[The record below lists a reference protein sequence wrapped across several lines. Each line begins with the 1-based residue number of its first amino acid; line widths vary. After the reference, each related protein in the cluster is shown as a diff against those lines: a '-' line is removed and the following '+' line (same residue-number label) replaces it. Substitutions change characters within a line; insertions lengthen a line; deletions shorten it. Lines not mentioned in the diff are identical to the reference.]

1 MAYSGSGTQADPY
14 IVDNWADFLTVENLR
29 YDTYIKWA
37 DKADPSQKVVPEI
50 TINPNDTWKAAEVD
64 FNGWTFEKINSELD
78 YVYGAGQAIIRLMPF
93 EEPAIYNW
101 HVKIWDIKHCG
112 ISLLRKTANL
122 YNCYFDKF
130 ICRPL
135 SSSSAFWQHNKGST
149 QGVQIFSSCRFYNSV
164 INTYTEE
171 CNMIIPDGAYY
182 NSELYVHYKY
192 TGDTATKTKHSAFLY
207 CMANFYNSYVGG
219 VIDVSEGTGSFAIT
233 DNEKSGG
240 LWVAGA
246 YYSNSIINI
255 RFVASENCTIS
266 AYNDNTTL
274 TPLPT
279 NVKSYFVVDN
289 GNNYDGFDTIPAALR
304 CMQGDI
310 KNTDKLTDDSFPY
323 IHDDSERYSQYVN
336 DRQAEDWTWRQK
348 SNVNNGIPFNPF
360 YFYPITPDPQPAED
374 VDENPYITVYDMQ
387 TPQTGFDNHGLAILC
402 PTSCKINEEL
412 NGEYNLTMVHPR
424 DPEGKWQYLLEWNII
439 KALGQLFVI
448 QKVDEVQN
456 GGSAYVQVYAEHITY
471 TLNDLWIF
479 PPVTIAGYHGQT
491 LIDGIMAQATD
502 MGGDWQTQYNF
513 DITTDMDADESFRDW
528 YDMPDGVT
536 PYEMLLGTNGFISR
550 IGGEMYRDNFTMKI
564 NERMYGAQDNA
575 FEMAIGYNLTGITR
589 TVDLTTFCTYFRGY
603 DVSDPETAY
612 QAWFAVSWDPA
623 TLPRA
628 YPRNVV
634 RSQNFS
640 YEYPEFAEGQLERDT
655 MTFFNQNCS
664 PLISYVLNVKDL
676 RRNPDYKEFENNYR
690 YKVGDRGKVWDE
702 RLKSWIDLEITR
714 TEKDAITGDCTRVVI
729 GTQRSF
735 TRPNGYTPIV
745 PRAIVIP
752 DTHIILE
759 GIPPLYF
766 NSNGDDLFDWTIY
779 GAAGGVGNPI
789 NLFTGGLQRMMYNP
803 GTGQPSPANSW
814 ISGNEA
820 IPVKPD
826 TEYTFSALRY
836 PEESMGLF
844 TLEYDENMNFISYGY
859 TAKTPENDCRTWTT
873 SSTTKYIRVEVTGAS
888 SSYETTDFV
897 DFNINQG
904 SEQLPYVDHNM
915 CIIPV
920 KISDGTNSQTIEFQ
934 HYGKLYENDSINLE
948 GTQIAIPTY
957 TGNNTLTVDTDV
969 SPRVKISY
977 LEES

>member
-14 IVDNWADFLTVENLR
+14 VVDNWSDFLTVEGLR
-29 YDTYIKWA
+29 TDTYIKWA
-37 DKADPSQKVVPEI
+37 DKPHPSQKVVPPV
-50 TINPNDTWKAAEVD
+50 TISSRTDWRAAEVD
-64 FNGWTFEKINSELD
+64 FNGWTFEQITIDIAYSNSAYAFNVLT
-78 YVYGAGQAIIRLMPF
+78 F
-93 EEPAIYNW
+93 ESHKLYNW
-101 HVKIWDIKHCG
+101 HIEVLNVKDCQVNLFSKA
-112 ISLLRKTANL
+112 TTL
-122 YNCYFDKF
+122 YNIYFDAL
-130 ICRPL
+130 ICQPL
-135 SSSSAFWQHNKGST
+135 ASNSAFWTHSSSSP
-149 QGVQIFSSCRFYNSV
+149 GVRILSNCTFYYSV
-164 INTYTEE
+164 INTQTEE
-171 CNMIIPDGAYY
+171 CNMIIPSATFY
-182 NSELYVHYKY
+182 NSELYVNYKY
-192 TGDTATKTKHSAFLY
+192 TGDTAISSRQSVFYTVEPTL
-207 CMANFYNSYVGG
+207 YNSYLGG

-233 DNEKSGG
+233 EPYSSGG
-240 LWVAGA
+240 VWVTGA
-246 YYSNSIINI
+246 YYSNSIFNI
-255 RFVASENCTIS
+255 KFLVSENCTIS
-266 AYNDNTTL
+266 AYNDNTTF
-274 TPLPT
+274 TPLGT
-279 NVKSYFVVDN
+279 NVKSYFVINN
-289 GNNYDGFDTIPAALR
+289 GNNYDDMASVPATIR
-304 CMQGDI
+304 CVEGDI
-310 KNTDKLTDDSFPY
+310 KNPDKLSDDNFPH

-336 DRQAEDWTWRQK
+336 DRQTEDWTWRQK
-348 SNVNNGIPFNPF
+348 SNVNGGIPFNPF
-360 YFYPITPDPQPAED
+360 WFYPTTPDPQPAED
-374 VDENPYITVYDMQ
+374 VDENPYIIVYDMQ
-387 TPQTGFDNHGLAILC
+387 TAQTDFDNHGLAILC

-412 NGEYNLTMVHPR
+412 NGEFNLTMVHPR

-471 TLNDLWIF
+471 TLNDKWIF
-479 PPVTIAGYHGQT
+479 PPVTIAGYQGQT
-491 LIDGIMAQATD
+491 LIDSIMAQATD

-513 DITTDMDADESFRDW
+513 DITTDMNADPSFRDW

-536 PYEMLLGTNGFISR
+536 PYEMLLGSNGFISR
-550 IGGEMYRDNFTMKI
+550 IGGEMYRDNFVMKI

-664 PLISYVLNVKDL
+664 PLISYELNVIDL
-676 RRNPDYKEFENNYR
+676 HRNPDYKEFENNYR

-789 NLFTGGLQRMMYNP
+789 NLFTGGLQRIMYNP

-820 IPVKPD
+820 IPVDPD
-826 TEYTFSALRY
+826 TEYTFSALQY
-836 PEESMGLF
+836 PEETMGLF

-859 TAKTPENDCRTWTT
+859 TQKTAENTCRTWTT
-873 SSTTKYIRVEVTGAS
+873 GSTTRYVRVEITGSAS
-888 SSYETTDFV
+888 SYNTSDFV
-897 DFNINQG
+897 DYNINKG
-904 SEQLPYVDHNM
+904 GTQLPYYDHDM
-915 CIIPV
+915 CKIPV
-920 KISDGTNSQTIEFQ
+920 TVSDGTNSQTIEFT
-934 HYGKLYENDSINLE
+934 HYGKLYENDSISLE
-948 GTQIAIPTY
+948 GTQTAIPTY

-969 SPRVKISY
+969 LPRVKISY